1 MAHRKKP
8 RMTRLSPT
16 SKLIAEENK
25 KEKHKVWS
33 QTRHTIQVSTEVWD
47 IWNEVKKGMKIARND
62 EFAMRLLECAR
73 RNETGRDLA
82 ILEKTPVEASTRT
95 TPMAE
100 HSTPACKA
108 EPRFP
113 VSDISETS
121 MGFNRV
127 EEERNPMFCW
137 KPNNTTTTIS
147 RRPEHI
153 PDLQAKLELHWNQV
167 LSLSKLYSSFTI
179 RGIPLFTSFKARF
192 DQTHQPNNA
201 PSTFILIPFAPQPGT
216 EVLDIS
222 NGGSTSGNIG
232 VGGRG
237 ACFTR
242 TIGDNYCSTSGNIGV
257 DDRGVC
263 FTRTMGD
270 NNCSTSGNIGVGGRG
285 VCFTRTIGGNNRS
298 TSGNT
303 GVDDRGAC
311 STQTIGDIKI
321 VKTETIHSFPS
332 TDIES
337 DIDIDVTTCS
347 DSKLDSA
354 FDSNEEPSELLSF
367 ENHDYVKINDYINDR
382 GSESDEEATFETY
395 LANKNKVKYFHHDDD
410 EEQSKLSLRKSN
422 RIRTVGFRP
431 NYSALELPSSSEED
445 SDSGQ
450 EIDLSD
456 EEIEIDVDSK
466 GESAE
471 GQKKNNNKSKEDKD
485 YKPDDK
491 DDKSKEGPDYKSE
504 DVETEGNNGVDK
516 NVENPQTLKR
526 KNIKDNDPDF
536 DLDDIAKQEK
546 YKKRRK
552 RLNKEI
558 LGYKSGENVNGRRK
572 KENNA
577 AMMKK
582 RNLMTLNEDIAK
594 LKETNKWI
602 TVDLDNEKDNFEM
615 VECNSTAQKD
625 RNTNVI
631 EMLYSCLICKALQ
644 TDNRTEFQ
652 NHVENHVNG
661 VLKCAQCGCECR
673 DPRTLLKHERTVH
686 NIYGQNQV
694 NVCEVCGVGFMANKS
709 YKRHMSREHLQ
720 AAWNCQYCSEKFMSL
735 NLQHLHQREK
745 HTDKFDICQMCNK
758 YFFGKGKSF
767 EKHVNH
773 CDGIGIQR
781 QKQCKECGKSFH
793 PGKLQTHIKT
803 VHQQLRR
810 FQCKYCSYSGKNS
823 TNLKHHLLIHEGRK
837 PNTCQDC
844 GQSFTQPYQLTSHM
858 RTHTGEKPFK
868 CDQCPY
874 AAAWNVQLKD
884 HKKAHDS
891 DQAVTCPHCG
901 IVLKN
906 NTCLNTHIKKA
917 HSK

>member
-1 MAHRKKP
+1 
-8 RMTRLSPT
+8 
-16 SKLIAEENK
+16 
-25 KEKHKVWS
+25 
-33 QTRHTIQVSTEVWD
+33 TRHTIQVSTEVWD

-62 EFAMRLLECAR
+62 DAR

-121 MGFNRV
+121 MG
-127 EEERNPMFCW
+127 
-137 KPNNTTTTIS
+137 
-147 RRPEHI
+147 
-153 PDLQAKLELHWNQV
+153 
-167 LSLSKLYSSFTI
+167 
-179 RGIPLFTSFKARF
+179 
-192 DQTHQPNNA
+192 
-201 PSTFILIPFAPQPGT
+201 
-216 EVLDIS
+216 
-222 NGGSTSGNIG
+222 
-232 VGGRG
+232 
-237 ACFTR
+237 
-242 TIGDNYCSTSGNIGV
+242 
-257 DDRGVC
+257 
-263 FTRTMGD
+263 
-270 NNCSTSGNIGVGGRG
+270 
-285 VCFTRTIGGNNRS
+285 
-298 TSGNT
+298 
-303 GVDDRGAC
+303 
-311 STQTIGDIKI
+311 
-321 VKTETIHSFPS
+321 
-332 TDIES
+332 
-337 DIDIDVTTCS
+337 
-347 DSKLDSA
+347 
-354 FDSNEEPSELLSF
+354 
-367 ENHDYVKINDYINDR
+367 
-382 GSESDEEATFETY
+382 
-395 LANKNKVKYFHHDDD
+395 
-410 EEQSKLSLRKSN
+410 
-422 RIRTVGFRP
+422 P

-558 LGYKSGENVNGRRK
+558 LGYKSGEN
-572 KENNA
+572 
-577 AMMKK
+577 
-582 RNLMTLNEDIAK
+582 
-594 LKETNKWI
+594 
-602 TVDLDNEKDNFEM
+602 
-615 VECNSTAQKD
+615 
-625 RNTNVI
+625 
-631 EMLYSCLICKALQ
+631 
-644 TDNRTEFQ
+644 
-652 NHVENHVNG
+652 
-661 VLKCAQCGCECR
+661 
-673 DPRTLLKHERTVH
+673 
-686 NIYGQNQV
+686 
-694 NVCEVCGVGFMANKS
+694 
-709 YKRHMSREHLQ
+709 
-720 AAWNCQYCSEKFMSL
+720 
-735 NLQHLHQREK
+735 
-745 HTDKFDICQMCNK
+745 
-758 YFFGKGKSF
+758 
-767 EKHVNH
+767 
-773 CDGIGIQR
+773 
-781 QKQCKECGKSFH
+781 
-793 PGKLQTHIKT
+793 
-803 VHQQLRR
+803 
-810 FQCKYCSYSGKNS
+810 
-823 TNLKHHLLIHEGRK
+823 
-837 PNTCQDC
+837 
-844 GQSFTQPYQLTSHM
+844 PYQLTSHM